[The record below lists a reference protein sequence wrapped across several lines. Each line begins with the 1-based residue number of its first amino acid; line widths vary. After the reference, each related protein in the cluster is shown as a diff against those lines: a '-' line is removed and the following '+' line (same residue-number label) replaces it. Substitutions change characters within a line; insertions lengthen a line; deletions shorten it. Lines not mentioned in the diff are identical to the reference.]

1 MRLRTFLFAAVW
13 TVCAVFPF
21 SVKAID
27 VQELDDEAWPPSE
40 VINVIGPLPTYNV
53 RTVGNFVGVDLL
65 DATFTAV
72 IEFTAKPDGGREV
85 IWESGGGT
93 IGFSFVYEAPNLLVL
108 RASGNGGL
116 SLATATFPLPPAVIE
131 AGAHDV
137 AWTFDVDNGKGLQA
151 ISIIIDD
158 FRVVTDAT
166 QLQVDW
172 SGTNGASFGAA
183 SSSLAGTGTNTA
195 LTGAAFTSGVIDLD
209 AGLSFYPDMN
219 YAPESFDDDGDGI
232 PDGWEFLYAPGDLE
246 VLGAG
251 DADKDGLADAGEFE
265 AGTDPTSRDT
275 DGDGLDDGVE
285 VELGSDPL
293 ATDTDGDG
301 LSDGDEVDEHG
312 SDPTLV
318 DTDGDGVSDGR
329 EVAGGFDPA
338 DPDSMPA
345 VYVEELDDPDEM
357 VNFLGAMATYNNR
370 DLGSGPVDRMDV
382 TFTLPVVFADKA
394 DGERE
399 LIFETGG
406 GWTGLSLCYEAPN
419 TVVLRNSGNGINPAG
434 IIEAGWSM
442 TMIRYPLPGSLVGG
456 DEVELAWVVDVSN
469 GEDLQEISLIVN
481 GYRVASEALDLG
493 GDWSGGNGAAL
504 GVVSTGFA
512 GSGARSDLTGIDFI
526 SGEILVD
533 QGLYF
538 YSDTNYRPPTHDSDE
553 DGLADEWEFLYAPG
567 DLGAL
572 GEGDADGDGLSD
584 AGEFEEST
592 DPTVADT
599 DGDGLDDGVEIEN
612 GSSPL
617 NPDTDGDLLDD
628 GEEAE
633 AGTDPNNPDTDEDGF
648 TDRRE
653 VDDGTDPN
661 NPNDSPGEFA
671 TQLGLPTEV
680 VNAPGVLPT
689 NHLRNLGAGPIDLLD
704 VTLTAVIDFDAK
716 LDGPRELIWES
727 GGGWTG
733 FSICYEAPNLLVLR
747 NTGNGINPDGV
758 LQAGWGITT
767 ARFQLPAAL
776 IDSDDVDVAWVCD
789 VLNADG
795 EQEIRLIVNGYPV
808 DSGAL
813 DLGGDWSGGNG
824 AAFAVVGSG
833 FAGSGE
839 RSDLTGIDFA
849 SGVINLEEGLKLYS
863 DINYL
868 PETTDSD
875 GDALPDEWESLYAPG
890 DLGVLGE
897 GDADEDGLS
906 DAAELDGGTDPT
918 SSDTDGDG
926 LSDGD
931 EIENE
936 TDPLDPDSDDDG
948 LADSDEVNGDPPT
961 DPNNPDTDE
970 DGLSDAVELAAGS
983 DPTDPAS
990 PVVLADSVADWSED
1004 GEQGINS
1011 WFYGYY
1017 NLTFDDDFIY
1027 SEDDFVEFVN
1037 EVGPA
1042 GGLVF
1047 PEGNHWTG
1055 VQWDLLG
1062 EAMGP
1067 WTMLGRE
1074 ATHPAGGNSDPFE
1087 EHWTIRRWVSD
1098 RDAVVALIW
1107 HLRKAGTG
1115 GDGVTGHL
1123 FVNGEEVDTASIPG
1137 SDVVG
1142 IMRSQVVSLSEGD
1155 VVDLAL
1161 TPMGPDGGSTDSSD
1175 GSANWLKVTEVSD
1188 DVDPIA
1194 AACRELEISCEPLAD
1209 EPVLRIRLTGSPDG
1223 CDCRSVAVFI
1233 DDQPAGIFEVG
1244 EGGRVDAPLP
1254 EDCEAGSVHALEVAC
1269 RTRLGRLGI
1278 SAFCEFTCGGP
1289 VEPGGPRFRRGDP
1302 DDNGSIQLTDGIF
1315 ILNFLFLGG
1324 SDPICFDAADA
1335 DNNGS
1340 VQLTDGIFILNFLFL
1355 GGEAPPAPG
1364 LDCGEDTAEP
1374 DDGLGCETF
1383 NSCA

>member
-1 MRLRTFLFAAVW
+1 MRLSTLLFALAW
-13 TVCAVFPF
+13 TVCAVFPV
-21 SVKAID
+21 SVKALD
-27 VQELDDEAWPPSE
+27 VQELDDDAWPPSE
-40 VINVIGPLPTYNV
+40 VINVIGPLPTYNA

-65 DATFTAV
+65 DATFTTV
-72 IEFTAKPDGGREV
+72 IEFTEKLDGEREV

-116 SLATATFPLPPAVIE
+116 ALATATFPLPSAVIE
-131 AGAHDV
+131 SGAHDV

-172 SGTNGASFGAA
+172 SGTNAASFGAA

-195 LTGAAFTSGVIDLD
+195 LTGADFTSGVIDLD

-246 VLGAG
+246 AFGEG

-265 AGTDPTSRDT
+265 AGTDPTSPDT
-275 DGDGLDDGVE
+275 DGDELDDGAE

-293 ATDTDGDG
+293 TVDSDGDG
-301 LSDGDEVDEHG
+301 LSDGDEVNEHG

-329 EVAGGFDPA
+329 EVADGFDPA
-338 DPDSMPA
+338 DPESMPA
-345 VYVEELDDPDEM
+345 VYVEELDEPDEM
-357 VNFLGAMATYNNR
+357 VNFLGAMPTYNNR
-370 DLGSGPVDRMDV
+370 DLGRGPVDRLDV
-382 TFTLPVVFADKA
+382 TFTLPVVFTEKTA
-394 DGERE
+394 GERE
-399 LIFETGG
+399 LIFESGG

-434 IIEAGWSM
+434 ILEAGWAM
-442 TMIRYPLPGSLVGG
+442 TTIRYPLPSSLME

-469 GEDLQEISLIVN
+469 GEELQEISLIVN

-504 GVVSTGFA
+504 GIFSSGIA
-512 GSGARSDLTGIDFI
+512 GSGARSDLTAADFT
-526 SGEILVD
+526 SGEIFVD
-533 QGLYF
+533 RGLYF
-538 YSDTNYRPPTHDSDE
+538 YSDINYRPPTTDSDE
-553 DGLADEWEFLYAPG
+553 DGLPDEWELLYALG
-567 DLGAL
+567 DLGVL

-584 AGEFEEST
+584 AGEFDELT
-592 DPTVADT
+592 DPTAADT
-599 DGDGLDDGVEIEN
+599 DGDGLADGVEIEN

-628 GEEAE
+628 GAEAE

-653 VDDGTDPN
+653 VDGGTDPL

-671 TQLGLPTEV
+671 AQLGLPTEV
-680 VNAPGVLPT
+680 VNVPGVLPT
-689 NHLRNLGAGPIDLLD
+689 NNARNFGAGPIDLLD

-733 FSICYEAPNLLVLR
+733 LSICYEAPNLLVLR
-747 NTGNGINPDGV
+747 NAGNGINPAGV
-758 LQAGWGITT
+758 LEAGWGLTT
-767 ARFQLPAAL
+767 ARFQLPPAL
-776 IDSDDVDVAWVCD
+776 VDSGDVDVAWVCD
-789 VLNADG
+789 VLNAEG
-795 EQEIRLIVNGYPV
+795 EQEIRLVVNGYPV
-808 DSGAL
+808 DSDSL

-824 AAFAVVGSG
+824 AGFAVVGSG

-839 RSDLTGIDFA
+839 RGDLTGNDFA
-849 SGVINLEEGLKLYS
+849 SGVINFDEGLKLYS

-897 GDADEDGLS
+897 GDADDDGLS
-906 DAAELDGGTDPT
+906 DAAELDGGTNPT
-918 SSDTDGDG
+918 LLDTDGDG

-931 EIENE
+931 EIENK

-948 LADSDEVNGDPPT
+948 LADFDEVNGDPAT
-961 DPNNPDTDE
+961 DPNNPDTDD

-983 DPTDPAS
+983 DPTDPGS

-1004 GEQGINS
+1004 GEQGVNN

-1017 NLTFDDDFIY
+1017 NLTLDFDFIY
-1027 SEDDFVEFVN
+1027 SEDDLIEFVN
-1037 EVGPA
+1037 EFGPA
-1042 GGLVF
+1042 GGAVF

-1055 VQWDLLG
+1055 VEWDLLG
-1062 EAMGP
+1062 DGLGP
-1067 WTMLGRE
+1067 WTMLGPE
-1074 ATHPAGGNSDPFE
+1074 ATHPNGGNSEPFD

-1098 RDAVVALIW
+1098 RDSVVALIW
-1107 HLRKAGTG
+1107 HMRKTAAG
-1115 GDGVTGHL
+1115 GDGITGHL
-1123 FVNGEEVDTASIPG
+1123 FVNGQEVDTASVAG
-1137 SDVVG
+1137 SDVEG
-1142 IMRSQVVSLSEGD
+1142 IMRSQVVSLQEGD

-1161 TPMGPDGGSTDSSD
+1161 TPIGPDGGATDSSD
-1175 GSANWLKVTEVSD
+1175 GSANWLKVTEVSG
-1188 DVDPIA
+1188 DVGPIA
-1194 AACRELEISCEPLAD
+1194 VDCRELELVCEPLVD
-1209 EPVLRIRLTGSPDG
+1209 ESVIRIQLTGSPDG
-1223 CDCRSVAVFI
+1223 CGCQTLAVFI
-1233 DDQPAGIFEVG
+1233 DDQPSGIFEVG
-1244 EGGRVDAPLP
+1244 EGGTVDVPLP
-1254 EDCEAGSVHALEVAC
+1254 EGCGAGSVHALEAAC
-1269 RTRLGRLGI
+1269 RTRLGGLGV
-1278 SAFCEFTCGGP
+1278 SAFCEFTCGDPVGP
-1289 VEPGGPRFRRGDP
+1289 AGPQFRRGDA
-1302 DDNGSIQLTDGIF
+1302 DDNGSLQLTDGIFILNFLFLGGAAPVCGDAADADNNGAIQLTDGIF

-1324 SDPICFDAADA
+1324 QAP
-1335 DNNGS
+1335 
-1340 VQLTDGIFILNFLFL
+1340 VQ
-1355 GGEAPPAPG
+1355 PG
-1364 LDCGEDTAEP
+1364 LECGEDTAQP

-1383 NSCA
+1383 SSCE

>member
-40 VINVIGPLPTYNV
+40 VINVIGPLPTYNA

-116 SLATATFPLPPAVIE
+116 SLATATFPLPSAVIE

-246 VLGAG
+246 ALGEG

-345 VYVEELDDPDEM
+345 VYVEELEDPDEM

-394 DGERE
+394 AGQRE

-406 GWTGLSLCYEAPN
+406 GWMGLSLCYEAPN

-434 IIEAGWSM
+434 ILEAGWSM
-442 TMIRYPLPGSLVGG
+442 TTIRYPLPGSLVGG

-469 GEDLQEISLIVN
+469 GEGLQEISLIVN
-481 GYRVASEALDLG
+481 GYRVASDALDLG

-504 GVVSTGFA
+504 GVFSSGVA
-512 GSGARSDLTGIDFI
+512 GSGERSDLTAIDFS

-538 YSDTNYRPPTHDSDE
+538 YSDTNYRPPTTDSDE
-553 DGLADEWEFLYAPG
+553 DGLPDEWEFLYAPG

-599 DGDGLDDGVEIEN
+599 DGDGLDDGTEIEN

-653 VDDGTDPN
+653 VDSGTDPL

-689 NHLRNLGAGPIDLLD
+689 NNVRNLGAGPIDLLD
-704 VTLTAVIDFDAK
+704 VTFTAVIDFDAK

-747 NTGNGINPDGV
+747 NAGNGINPDGV
-758 LQAGWGITT
+758 LQAGWGLTT

-906 DAAELDGGTDPT
+906 DAAELDGGTAPT
-918 SSDTDGDG
+918 SSDRRSGDG
-926 LSDGD
+926 SQQSRHRRGW
-931 EIENE
+931 
-936 TDPLDPDSDDDG
+936 T
-948 LADSDEVNGDPPT
+948 
-961 DPNNPDTDE
+961 
-970 DGLSDAVELAAGS
+970 
-983 DPTDPAS
+983 
-990 PVVLADSVADWSED
+990 
-1004 GEQGINS
+1004 QRCRR
-1011 WFYGYY
+1011 
-1017 NLTFDDDFIY
+1017 
-1027 SEDDFVEFVN
+1027 
-1037 EVGPA
+1037 A
-1042 GGLVF
+1042 GGGF
-1047 PEGNHWTG
+1047 
-1055 VQWDLLG
+1055 
-1062 EAMGP
+1062 GP
-1067 WTMLGRE
+1067 DRSRKPRG
-1074 ATHPAGGNSDPFE
+1074 AGGF
-1087 EHWTIRRWVSD
+1087 RRRLVGGWRAGHQQLVL
-1098 RDAVVALIW
+1098 RLLQP
-1107 HLRKAGTG
+1107 HLR
-1115 GDGVTGHL
+1115 
-1123 FVNGEEVDTASIPG
+1123 
-1137 SDVVG
+1137 
-1142 IMRSQVVSLSEGD
+1142 
-1155 VVDLAL
+1155 
-1161 TPMGPDGGSTDSSD
+1161 
-1175 GSANWLKVTEVSD
+1175 
-1188 DVDPIA
+1188 
-1194 AACRELEISCEPLAD
+1194 
-1209 EPVLRIRLTGSPDG
+1209 
-1223 CDCRSVAVFI
+1223 
-1233 DDQPAGIFEVG
+1233 
-1244 EGGRVDAPLP
+1244 
-1254 EDCEAGSVHALEVAC
+1254 
-1269 RTRLGRLGI
+1269 
-1278 SAFCEFTCGGP
+1278 
-1289 VEPGGPRFRRGDP
+1289 
-1302 DDNGSIQLTDGIF
+1302 
-1315 ILNFLFLGG
+1315 
-1324 SDPICFDAADA
+1324 
-1335 DNNGS
+1335 
-1340 VQLTDGIFILNFLFL
+1340 
-1355 GGEAPPAPG
+1355 
-1364 LDCGEDTAEP
+1364 
-1374 DDGLGCETF
+1374 
-1383 NSCA
+1383 

>member
-116 SLATATFPLPPAVIE
+116 SLATATFPLPSAVIE
-131 AGAHDV
+131 SGAHDV

>member
-116 SLATATFPLPPAVIE
+116 SLATATFPLPLAVIE

-948 LADSDEVNGDPPT
+948 LADSEEVNGDPPT

>member
-137 AWTFDVDNGKGLQA
+137 AWTFDIDNGKGLQA

>member
-21 SVKAID
+21 SVKALD

-116 SLATATFPLPPAVIE
+116 SLATATFPLPSAVIE

-195 LTGAAFTSGVIDLD
+195 LTGASFTSGVIDLD

-246 VLGAG
+246 ALGEG

-406 GWTGLSLCYEAPN
+406 GWMGLSLCYEAPN

-434 IIEAGWSM
+434 ILEAGWSM
-442 TMIRYPLPGSLVGG
+442 TTIRYPLPGSLVGG

-469 GEDLQEISLIVN
+469 GEGLQEISLIVN
-481 GYRVASEALDLG
+481 GYRVASDALDLG

-599 DGDGLDDGVEIEN
+599 DGDGLDDGTEIEN

-653 VDDGTDPN
+653 VDGETDPN

-689 NHLRNLGAGPIDLLD
+689 NNVRNLGAGPIDLLD
-704 VTLTAVIDFDAK
+704 VTLTAVSDFDAK

-758 LQAGWGITT
+758 LQAGWGLTT

-789 VLNADG
+789 VLNAEG

-926 LSDGD
+926 VRDGD

-936 TDPLDPDSDDDG
+936 PDPLDPDSDDDG
-948 LADSDEVNGDPPT
+948 LADSDEVNGEPPT

-1042 GGLVF
+1042 GGIVF

-1055 VQWDLLG
+1055 AEWDLLG

-1161 TPMGPDGGSTDSSD
+1161 TPMGPDGGATDSSD
-1175 GSANWLKVTEVSD
+1175 GSANWLKVTEVSG
-1188 DVDPIA
+1188 DVEPIA

-1244 EGGRVDAPLP
+1244 EGGTVDAPLP
-1254 EDCEAGSVHALEVAC
+1254 EDCEAGNPHALEVAC

-1315 ILNFLFLGG
+1315 ILNFLFLGR
-1324 SDPICFDAADA
+1324 A
-1335 DNNGS
+1335 
-1340 VQLTDGIFILNFLFL
+1340 
-1355 GGEAPPAPG
+1355 APPAPWPE
-1364 LDCGEDTAEP
+1364 CGPVRATLECDR
-1374 DDGLGCETF
+1374 
-1383 NSCA
+1383 SCN

>member
-116 SLATATFPLPPAVIE
+116 SLATATFPLPLAVIE

-434 IIEAGWSM
+434 ILEAGWSM
-442 TMIRYPLPGSLVGG
+442 TTIRYPLPGSLVGG

-653 VDDGTDPN
+653 VDGGTDPN

-890 DLGVLGE
+890 DLGVLGK

-1142 IMRSQVVSLSEGD
+1142 IMRSQVVNLSEGD